1 MPARFLHSDSELTLG
16 PQGALVY
23 YIRRCLHD
31 YGDDDAV
38 RILQHIRAAMVPE
51 SRCLTVE
58 QIMSNPPSAMAAASD
73 ILMGMQ
79 GGKERTLE
87 GFQDIAAR
95 AGLELR
101 EAHPTG
107 GKSDVAVIE
116 CALA

>member
-1 MPARFLHSDSELTLG
+1 M
-16 PQGALVY
+16 VY

-31 YGDDDAV
+31 YADDDAV
-38 RILQHIRAAMVPE
+38 RILQHIRAVMVPD
-51 SRCLTVE
+51 SRCLIVE
-58 QIMSNPPSAMAAASD
+58 QVMSNPPSAMAAASD

-87 GFQDIAAR
+87 GFRDVASR

-101 EAHPTG
+101 KAHPAG
-107 GKSDVAVIE
+107 VKSDVAIIE